1 VKDLNDCAH
10 PSVNSLAAAHVD
22 ALVRD
27 SSSLRIRTSKGS
39 GGATVVDA
47 GIGCP
52 GGLEAGRRI
61 AEICLG
67 GLGSVSFVP
76 DHGAPH
82 PAFQIC
88 VHTAQPVIACLG
100 AQYAGWSLAVEDY
113 KVLGSGPARALGSA
127 EPLFDELG
135 YRDRAERAVLV
146 LEADALPPDG
156 LIESVASD
164 CGLTAD
170 RVALVVTPT
179 SSLAGTVQIVAR
191 VVEVAMHK
199 LHELGFP
206 LDRVVD
212 AVGAAPLPPPAPD
225 FVAAMGRTNDAIIFA
240 GTTHLFVTGPDD
252 DAADLAAGLPS
263 TASAQFGTP
272 FADLFAKVGGDFYAL
287 DGGLFAPAA
296 VTVTALDSGRS
307 FAGGRVDRGH
317 LAYWF
322 A

>member
-1 VKDLNDCAH
+1 MKDPNDCGR
-10 PSVNSLAAAHVD
+10 PSVNSLAAPGVD
-22 ALVRD
+22 ALIRD
-27 SSSLRIRTSKGS
+27 ATSLRVHASKAPN
-39 GGATVVDA
+39 GAMVVDA
-47 GIGCP
+47 GINCP

-67 GLGSVSFVP
+67 GLGYVSLVP
-76 DHGAPH
+76 DHGASRPG
-82 PAFQIC
+82 FQVC

-100 AQYAGWSLAVEDY
+100 AQYAGWSLEFEGY
-113 KVLGSGPARALGSA
+113 KVLGSGPARAMGSA
-127 EPLFDELG
+127 EPLFEELG
-135 YRDRAERAVLV
+135 YRDRAERVVLV
-146 LEADALPPDG
+146 LEADAPPPDG
-156 LIESVASD
+156 LTEAVAAD

-170 RVALVVTPT
+170 CVTLVVTPT
-179 SSLAGTVQIVAR
+179 ASLAGTVQIVAR

-212 AVGAAPLPPPAPD
+212 AIGAAPLPPPAPG
-225 FVAAMGRTNDAIIFA
+225 FVDAMGRTNDAIIFA
-240 GTTHLFVTGPDD
+240 GTTHLFVSGPDD

-263 TASAQFGTP
+263 LASAQFGTP
-272 FADLFAKVGGDFYAL
+272 FAELFAKVGGDFYAL

-307 FAGGRVDRGH
+307 FAGGQVERGR
-317 LAYWF
+317 LDYWF